1 MKNVELLILAALI
14 CIMSFASPASTAN
27 AAAETT
33 AVAYVTAFQ
42 KGNWADAKLLAADA
56 ALSFVELVEVR
67 NGTTDGFT
75 AIQAV
80 QSEQLGDSVRVKVY
94 YANKDGKIIPRY
106 VKVKNIS
113 VGKDAVTDDKL
124 VGADWVSINY
134 TKGLFKTPE
143 TINGVTLSI
152 LGFLQ
157 MGDEI
162 KFDLFI
168 TNASKLDVYVMPMQE
183 AFSVVEIDGTFK
195 KRYFA
200 LVPDKVT
207 DGLLKA
213 GMSIRTFAMLPYWQ
227 KDPAIAGLKGEKI
240 SWVFYLPFG
249 PIDQFAIGY
258 L

>member
-1 MKNVELLILAALI
+1 MRRVALPLLAALI
-14 CIMSFASPASTAN
+14 AIVSFSAPSMTAN
-27 AAAETT
+27 TAAETT

-42 KGNWADAKLLAADA
+42 KGNWAEAKLLSADA

-75 AIQAV
+75 KVEAV

-94 YANKDGKIIPRY
+94 YSNKDGKLIPRY
-106 VKVKNIS
+106 VKVKNIA
-113 VGKDAVTDDKL
+113 VGKDAVIDDKL
-124 VGADWVSINY
+124 VGADWVSTNY

-143 TINGVTLSI
+143 TIGGVTLTV
-152 LGFLQ
+152 LGYLQ

-162 KFDLFI
+162 KFDLYI

-183 AFSVVEIDGTFK
+183 SFSVVEIDGTFK
-195 KRYFA
+195 KRYFS
-200 LVPDKVT
+200 LVPEKVT

-213 GMSIRTFAMLPYWQ
+213 GMSVRTFAMMPFWQ
-227 KDPAIAGLKGEKI
+227 KDPATSGLKGERI

-249 PIDQFAIGY
+249 PIDQFAIEY